1 MLSLKIEIVW
11 SVLLLYNSHL
21 KILPVSLSCS
31 ILNISGIYSVYGDC
45 GHTLNSLAPV
55 RFANTL
61 CSLFHVWLLKI
72 TLLRK
77 FWSGKTIMKSQRVA
91 FTYAIASKICTIL
104 SDALLLHRRKKWT
117 STPCPNTVCML
128 YIHTQTS
135 AFAYPKAICVIYEH
149 GKSDFMYFPFCVWE
163 SEIILKLSLDG
174 IVCKIFVTYIK
185 WRHTYINIYCFQVEK
200 PFISE
205 YYHMIVIRDIP
216 GGDALFLIIISL

>member
-104 SDALLLHRRKKWT
+104 SDALLLHRHKKWT
-117 STPCPNTVCML
+117 STPCSTQCVC
-128 YIHTQTS
+128 YTHT
-135 AFAYPKAICVIYEH
+135 H
-149 GKSDFMYFPFCVWE
+149 GRTHT
-163 SEIILKLSLDG
+163 G
-174 IVCKIFVTYIK
+174 A
-185 WRHTYINIYCFQVEK
+185 HTYKQARSHIQK
-200 PFISE
+200 PFVWFMSTAKRFYVFSILCLRVWNHFKTQSRW
-205 YYHMIVIRDIP
+205 YRLQNICY
-216 GGDALFLIIISL
+216 LY

>member
-104 SDALLLHRRKKWT
+104 SDALLLHRHKKWT
-117 STPCPNTVCML
+117 STPCSTQCVC
-128 YIHTQTS
+128 YTHTHTGAHTRAHKQARSHIQKPFVWFMST
-135 AFAYPKAICVIYEH
+135 AKAILCIFHFVSESL
-149 GKSDFMYFPFCVWE
+149 KSF
-163 SEIILKLSLDG
+163 
-174 IVCKIFVTYIK
+174 
-185 WRHTYINIYCFQVEK
+185 
-200 PFISE
+200 
-205 YYHMIVIRDIP
+205 
-216 GGDALFLIIISL
+216 

>member
-104 SDALLLHRRKKWT
+104 SDALLLHRHKKWT
-117 STPCPNTVCML
+117 STPCSTQCVCYTHTHTRAQTQGRTNKRVRISKSHLCDLWARQKRFYVFSILCLRVWNHFKSQSRWYRLQNICYL
-128 YIHTQTS
+128 Y
-135 AFAYPKAICVIYEH
+135 
-149 GKSDFMYFPFCVWE
+149 
-163 SEIILKLSLDG
+163 
-174 IVCKIFVTYIK
+174 
-185 WRHTYINIYCFQVEK
+185 
-200 PFISE
+200 
-205 YYHMIVIRDIP
+205 
-216 GGDALFLIIISL
+216 